1 MLIAHDQTSG
11 QFIWRANLEILEE
24 FMSDIMHFPSE
35 FDHATTSVE
44 TLFIAGGKS
53 NYITYV
59 IRSMFT
65 LAE

>member
-24 FMSDIMHFPSE
+24 FMPDIMHFPSE
-35 FDHATTSVE
+35 FDQATTPVE
-44 TLFIAGGKS
+44 TLFIAGGNS

-59 IRSMFT
+59 VRSMLR
-65 LAE
+65 LAD